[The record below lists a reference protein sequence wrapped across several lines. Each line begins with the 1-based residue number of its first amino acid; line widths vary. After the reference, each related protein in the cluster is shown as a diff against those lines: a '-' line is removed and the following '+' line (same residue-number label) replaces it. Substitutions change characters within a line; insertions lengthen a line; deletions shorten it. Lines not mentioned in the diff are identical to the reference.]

1 MTPRRPKKPPG
12 EPHPKRDPS
21 TPSGPTADDPSED
34 RYLLPDGRVVAIDDV
49 ETIFTFLA
57 GLEKDSE
64 KLKRLLWGL
73 ARECGESGRYDGA
86 FAYVEKISTLEE
98 DPDAKAHCFLTMGQ
112 LFEGKRDFRAAV
124 KAYSRAFSLPAREND
139 TWYFLN
145 NNLGYSLNQI
155 GDHDEAEPRCRAAI
169 AINPGRHNAHKNLGI
184 SLNGQGRY
192 LEAAQSLLR
201 AARAAPED
209 TRALDH
215 LENLLSQHEEIGR
228 DHPEILEAVQECR
241 EAVRTSRA
249 ERLM

>member
-1 MTPRRPKKPPG
+1 MAPRRPKKPRA
-12 EPHPKRDPS
+12 EPHPKPDPS
-21 TPSGPTADDPSED
+21 RSSEPTVDDPSED
-34 RYLLPDGRVVAIDDV
+34 RYILPDGQIVAIDDV

-57 GLEKDSE
+57 GLEKDPE
-64 KLKRLLWGL
+64 KLKSLLWGL

-86 FAYVEKISTLEE
+86 FGYVEKISNLEQ
-98 DPDAKAHCFLTMGQ
+98 DPDARAHCFLTMGQ
-112 LFEGKRDFRAAV
+112 LFEGKRDFQGAV
-124 KAYSRAFSLPAREND
+124 DAYSRAFALPVRKND

-169 AINPGRHNAHKNLGI
+169 AINPDRHNAHKNLGI
-184 SLNGQGRY
+184 SLQGQGRY

-201 AARAAPED
+201 AARVARGD

-215 LENLLSQHEEIGR
+215 LENLLSQHEEIGT

-241 EAVRTSRA
+241 EAVRKARA